1 MATLDDGG
9 WTCIL
14 LIYQTSMWIDTHAH
28 LDVWSLADA
37 QQLAIEAAA
46 QGVGH
51 CVIPAVE
58 PANFETVREL
68 AHALNYS
75 YALGLHPL
83 YVARNGAAAVATLAA
98 ALERWQHD
106 PRLVAVGE
114 IGLDFFVPELTQEPL
129 RSLQIE
135 LYREQ
140 LKLAQKYQLPVILHV
155 RKSVDLVLKG
165 LRDIPVR
172 SGIAHAFNGS
182 MQQANEFLQ
191 RGFKLGFGGAVTY
204 TRALHLQDLARQLPE
219 DAIVLETDAPDI
231 PPTWIY
237 VSAAERAAGQVQTS
251 NTPMQLARIAAF
263 IADLRETDLAAWQVQ
278 CRANSLAALPK
289 LAALLS

>member
-1 MATLDDGG
+1 MNQR
-9 WTCIL
+9 
-14 LIYQTSMWIDTHAH
+14 LIWIDTHAH
-28 LDVWSLADA
+28 LDVWSLAAA
-37 QQLAIEAAA
+37 QELASQAAA

-68 AHALNYS
+68 AHALGYS

-83 YVARNGAAAVATLAA
+83 YVARNGAAAVAQLAA
-98 ALERWQHD
+98 ALERWQPD

-135 LYREQ
+135 LYRAQ
-140 LKLAQKYQLPVILHV
+140 LKLAQQYQLPVILHV
-155 RKSVDLVLKG
+155 RKSVDLALKG
-165 LRDIPVR
+165 LREIPVCG
-172 SGIAHAFNGS
+172 GIAHAFNGS

-204 TRALHLQDLARQLPE
+204 TRAQH
-219 DAIVLETDAPDI
+219 
-231 PPTWIY
+231 
-237 VSAAERAAGQVQTS
+237 
-251 NTPMQLARIAAF
+251 
-263 IADLRETDLAAWQVQ
+263 
-278 CRANSLAALPK
+278 
-289 LAALLS
+289 

>member
-1 MATLDDGG
+1 MNQR
-9 WTCIL
+9 
-14 LIYQTSMWIDTHAH
+14 LIWIDTHAH
-28 LDVWSLADA
+28 LDVWSLAAA
-37 QQLAIEAAA
+37 QELASQAAA

-68 AHALNYS
+68 AHALGYS

-83 YVARNGAAAVATLAA
+83 YVARNGQAAVTQLAV
-98 ALERWQHD
+98 ALERWQPD

-135 LYREQ
+135 LYRAQ
-140 LKLAQKYQLPVILHV
+140 LKLAQQYQLPVILHV
-155 RKSVDLVLKG
+155 RKSVDLALKG
-165 LRDIPVR
+165 LREIPVCG
-172 SGIAHAFNGS
+172 GIAHAFNGS

-204 TRALHLQDLARQLPE
+204 TRALHLQDLARQLPA
-219 DAIVLETDAPDI
+219 DAMVLETDAPDMPLDGFQGQPNRPEQAARVFEALCELRPESPAAI
-231 PPTWIY
+231 EEGIMHNTLALFSLPP
-237 VSAAERAAGQVQTS
+237 VSV
-251 NTPMQLARIAAF
+251 
-263 IADLRETDLAAWQVQ
+263 W
-278 CRANSLAALPK
+278 
-289 LAALLS
+289 

>member
-1 MATLDDGG
+1 MNQR
-9 WTCIL
+9 
-14 LIYQTSMWIDTHAH
+14 LIWIDTHAH
-28 LDVWSLADA
+28 LDVWSLAAA
-37 QQLAIEAAA
+37 QELASQAAA

-68 AHALNYS
+68 AHALGYS

-83 YVARNGAAAVATLAA
+83 YVARNGAAAVAQLAA
-98 ALERWQHD
+98 ALERWQPD

-135 LYREQ
+135 LYRAQ
-140 LKLAQKYQLPVILHV
+140 LKLAQQYQLPVILHV
-155 RKSVDLVLKG
+155 RKSVDLALKG
-165 LRDIPVR
+165 LREIPVCG
-172 SGIAHAFNGS
+172 GIAHAFNGS

-204 TRALHLQDLARQLPE
+204 TRALHLQDLARQLPA
-219 DAIVLETDAPDI
+219 DAIVLETDAPDM
-231 PPTWIY
+231 PPTWLY
-237 VSAAERAAGQVQTS
+237 TSAAERAAGASQAP
-251 NTPMQLARIAAF
+251 NTPAQLARIAVYLAE
-263 IADLRETDLAAWQVQ
+263 LRQTDGAQWQAQ
-278 CRANSLAALPK
+278 CHANSLAALPR
-289 LAALLS
+289 LARLLSL

>member
-1 MATLDDGG
+1 MNQP
-9 WTCIL
+9 
-14 LIYQTSMWIDTHAH
+14 LIWIDTHAH
-28 LDVWSLADA
+28 LDVWSLAAA
-37 QQLAIEAAA
+37 QELASQAAA

-58 PANFETVREL
+58 PANFEFVREL
-68 AHALNYS
+68 AHALGYS

-83 YVARNGAAAVATLAA
+83 YVARNGQAAVTQLAA

-114 IGLDFFVPELTQEPL
+114 IGLDFFVSELTQEPL

-135 LYREQ
+135 LYRAQ

-165 LRDIPVR
+165 LREIPVR
-172 SGIAHAFNGS
+172 GGIAHAFNGS
-182 MQQANEFLQ
+182 MQQAQEFLKLS
-191 RGFKLGFGGAVTY
+191 FKLGFGGAVTY
-204 TRALHLQDLARQLPE
+204 TRALHLQSLARALPA

-231 PPTWIY
+231 PPTWLY
-237 VSAAERAAGQVQTS
+237 VSAAERAAGQPQAP
-251 NTPMQLARIAAF
+251 NTPVQLARIASF
-263 IADLRETDLAAWQVQ
+263 IADLRETELAAWQVQ

-289 LAALLS
+289 LATLLGL

>member
-1 MATLDDGG
+1 MNQP
-9 WTCIL
+9 
-14 LIYQTSMWIDTHAH
+14 LIWIDTHAH
-28 LDVWSLADA
+28 LDVWSLAAA
-37 QQLAIEAAA
+37 QELASQAAA
-46 QGVGH
+46 QSVGH

-58 PANFETVREL
+58 PANFEAVREL
-68 AHALNYS
+68 AHALGYS

-83 YVARNGAAAVATLAA
+83 YVARNGQAAVTQLAV

-135 LYREQ
+135 LYRAQ

-155 RKSVDLVLKG
+155 RKSVDMVLKG
-165 LRDIPVR
+165 LRDIRVAG
-172 SGIAHAFNGS
+172 GIAHAFNGS

-204 TRALHLQDLARQLPE
+204 TRALHLQDLARQLPA
-219 DAIVLETDAPDI
+219 DAMVLETDAPDI
-231 PPTWIY
+231 PPTWLY
-237 VSAAERAAGQVQTS
+237 VSAAERAAGQSQTP
-251 NTPMQLARIAAF
+251 NTPVQLTRIASF
-263 IADLRETDLAAWQVQ
+263 IADLRETELTAWQVQ

-289 LAALLS
+289 LATLLGL